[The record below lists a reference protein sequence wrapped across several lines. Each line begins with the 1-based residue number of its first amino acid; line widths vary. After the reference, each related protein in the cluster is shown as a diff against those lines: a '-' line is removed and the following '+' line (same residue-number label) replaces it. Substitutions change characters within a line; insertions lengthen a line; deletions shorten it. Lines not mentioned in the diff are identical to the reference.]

1 MTAELWLLAV
11 AVVVGLVQVLAP
23 AAGGVLARQR
33 DLRWAAGA
41 RDEDRP
47 LSGAPARLDRALKN
61 YQENFPLFA
70 TALLI
75 AHLGDR
81 TGELTLWGVHL
92 WVWSRVLYV
101 PAYAF
106 GSPLRPLFWA
116 VSLIGLGLILLALVA

>member
-1 MTAELWLLAV
+1 MTAELWLLAA
-11 AVVVGLVQVLAP
+11 AVVLGLVQVLAP
-23 AAGGVLARQR
+23 AAAGILSRQR
-33 DLRWAAGA
+33 DMRWAASA
-41 RDEDRP
+41 RDEARP

-70 TALLI
+70 AALLI
-75 AHLGDR
+75 AHLADKTGD
-81 TGELTLWGVHL
+81 LTLWGAHL

-116 VSLIGLGLILLALVA
+116 LSLTGLGLILLALVA

>member
-1 MTAELWLLAV
+1 MTTELLLLGV
-11 AVVVGLVQVLAP
+11 AVLLGLAQVLAP
-23 AAGGVLARQR
+23 AAGGVLLRQR

-41 RDEDRP
+41 RDEARP
-47 LSGAPARLDRALKN
+47 LSGIPARLDRALRN

-70 TALLI
+70 AALL
-75 AHLGDR
+75 AVHLADK
-81 TGELTLWGVHL
+81 TGSLTLWGAHL

-116 VSLIGLGLILLALVA
+116 TALAGLGLILIALFA

>member
-1 MTAELWLLAV
+1 MTPELWLLIA
-11 AVVVGLVQVLAP
+11 AVVLGLVQVLAP

-33 DLRWAAGA
+33 DLRWAASA
-41 RDEDRP
+41 RDEHRP

-70 TALLI
+70 VALLV

-81 TGELTLWGVHL
+81 TGDLTVWGAHL

-106 GSPLRPLFWA
+106 GSPLRPVVWA
-116 VSLIGLGLILLALVA
+116 VSLLGLGLILLALIA